1 MSEIVAA
8 YMPEFIITVF
18 IIFNLVASLFFNT
31 YLYKLSKWFTLLGIV
46 LAIASTFYLQIEPEA
61 FAFHNTFLTNIY
73 TVFLRF

>member
-31 YLYKLSKWFTLLGIV
+31 YLYKLSKWFTLLGD
-46 LAIASTFYLQIEPEA
+46 STRYCVNIL
-61 FAFHNTFLTNIY
+61 FAD
-73 TVFLRF
+73 